1 MTFDDI
7 PSGVS
12 VFIDANPIVYYFA
25 SDPGLGPAS
34 ARLIARVQI
43 QDILAYA
50 STHVLSE
57 AGHKLMLVEAATQFG
72 WKSKV
77 AQQLRQQPALVQ
89 QLTKFRQAIQQVR
102 QLGIQVVDITS
113 ALVEHGTLVS
123 QQTGLLTNDA
133 LLLAVMQATGLTN
146 LASHD
151 KDIDRVAGI
160 TRYAP
165 A

>member
-1 MTFDDI
+1 MTFDDL

-12 VFIDANPIVYYFA
+12 IFIDANPIVYYFA
-25 SDPGLGPAS
+25 SDPILGPAS
-34 ARLIARVQI
+34 ARLIARI
-43 QDILAYA
+43 QNQELQAYS
-50 STHVLSE
+50 STHVLGE

-77 AQQLRQQPALVQ
+77 AHNLRQQPVNVQ
-89 QLTKFRQAIQQVR
+89 QLTKFRQAIQQVP
-102 QLGIQVVDITS
+102 QLGIQVLAIEFP
-113 ALVEHGTLVS
+113 LVEAGTLVS

-133 LLLAVMQATGLTN
+133 LLLAVMQANGLTN

-151 KDIDRVAGI
+151 TDFDRVPGI

-165 A
+165 T